1 VININIEHRNI
12 RTREVIHLQFI
23 AWPDHDEPNS
33 ISSFIDLIKL
43 SKEIKNNVKNS
54 DQYTDLE
61 KQSLTVVHCS
71 AGVGRTGT
79 FITLDILFDFYYDI
93 FQKNNNFTFKDPCL
107 ANIKLN
113 SIDKIQECIV
123 NLRKQRVMMVQS
135 LQQLVFCYK
144 ALAYELIKFQ
154 LKK

>member
-1 VININIEHRNI
+1 MINKEHKLI
-12 RTREVIHLQFI
+12 KTREVIHLQFI

-33 ISSFIDLIKL
+33 ITSFIDLIKL
-43 SKEIKNNVKNS
+43 SKEIKSKIKNS

-71 AGVGRTGT
+71 AG
-79 FITLDILFDFYYDI
+79 
-93 FQKNNNFTFKDPCL
+93 DPCL

-135 LQQLVFCYK
+135 LQQLAFCYK

-154 LKK
+154 LKE